1 MSLNNNEKAK
11 KGNQLKYKLP
21 ESPSTAVKKKKE
33 HAMHQRKKELGGN
46 NFEEEQQLIERD
58 RSKTHHHAIIDDIVY
73 SELKKQELDMNEVK
87 ETLNKNP
94 KLVNFLEVNLRHMV
108 KFKKQRDAHI
118 QKLDKMDA
126 ASNVIIKQLNG
137 QNKGDEK
144 VDLNTIPFSEM
155 TTEQQ
160 LQFLREKFNI
170 PVRKPKINQEVEQSK
185 KTVTGN
191 NNVVLS
197 ESLLSND
204 NLFLTYKRR
213 KLVEESNNSKNLK
226 QKHLETVRQN
236 LLEQIKLQKE
246 AKKQNFQQHSDQ
258 ELKDSDHI
266 TGYVSAY
273 HSKTNSQQI
282 TSKNNSNQ
290 GSARQIQNEINSN
303 SSSQR
308 IIQSSQKRVSHKN
321 SIYPSISS
329 EIIIENTNQNHD
341 MRSYNNMI
349 SKGQNLTNKMRYQAR
364 NASVS
369 EQADN
374 LFENNYYENNSIQ
387 KQEFLLSTDN
397 RSQKF
402 LPKPSNKH
410 YQNYSRQKMQ
420 DILTRNLSD
429 NQVQISSPKPQ
440 SLFDVG
446 QKFIQQSKQNR
457 ANIAVKFDLDKQ
469 TTETKNRSKTVS
481 RQRYRQNLPIN
492 KQQQVLNEVGQ
503 SQDFQVNTSILN
515 FEETPIIQGQYQK
528 QQKIANTFD
537 SRMTK
542 YNTFVNKN
550 SSNHHQSS
558 TFFSQRKAK
567 NESISVY
574 QNTRQSQSQMRGAL
588 INKSFNFNNQSLID
602 TSQNYLTD
610 KSSITNIVLPNES
623 KAKENLIHTQYNN
636 FQSHGSQG
644 SFNQRNQIHQ
654 FLNNLKEKPPNFS
667 VNMSNRDVHSQSMLT
682 GSRKLVSQAN
692 NNFNQQSQTFDTSQN
707 TVKNQ
712 DSSNIYTNINNAT
725 FISNMK
731 NTNYSYRSQST
742 NRLQQ
747 KFTGRTPSILNDQ
760 DFREHIKSHP
770 LRWQLNKNQKNI
782 EDKRNEQIQVIHQI
796 LEKCQDMKN
805 KGDIELQECEYK
817 QLEGNLKFLNF
828 QNMSDTIKDIEFAD
842 SNTLKVL
849 YQYKQQSKHENED
862 NALEVQKEYKSGIMD
877 PSRVAAQFEKLM
889 CVKKLVGKKKVIQEN
904 EKNHKQLRE
913 LRGLLSLC

>member
-1 MSLNNNEKAK
+1 
-11 KGNQLKYKLP
+11 
-21 ESPSTAVKKKKE
+21 
-33 HAMHQRKKELGGN
+33 MHQRKKELGGN

-364 NASVS
+364 NAS
-369 EQADN
+369 
-374 LFENNYYENNSIQ
+374 
-387 KQEFLLSTDN
+387 
-397 RSQKF
+397 
-402 LPKPSNKH
+402 
-410 YQNYSRQKMQ
+410 
-420 DILTRNLSD
+420 
-429 NQVQISSPKPQ
+429 
-440 SLFDVG
+440 
-446 QKFIQQSKQNR
+446 SKQNR

-567 NESISVY
+567 NESIS
-574 QNTRQSQSQMRGAL
+574 
-588 INKSFNFNNQSLID
+588 
-602 TSQNYLTD
+602 
-610 KSSITNIVLPNES
+610 
-623 KAKENLIHTQYNN
+623 
-636 FQSHGSQG
+636 SHGSQG

-889 CVKKLVGKKKVIQEN
+889 CVKKLVGKKKVISEN
-904 EKNHKQLRE
+904 EKNHKHVI
-913 LRGLLSLC
+913 